1 MLSGLHQLSFGPE
14 NMEENPNLCVLS
26 EQALLVFL
34 PVFILPE
41 HANAEKYGKITTFS
55 LHL

>member
-14 NMEENPNLCVLS
+14 NMEGNPNLCVLS